1 MLRAVRKLIVIS
13 DVAETNV
20 ERVEKHFDVT
30 RMKDFN
36 SISDSGEES

>member
-20 ERVEKHFDVT
+20 ERVEKHFDVI
-30 RMKDFN
+30 RMNDI
-36 SISDSGEES
+36 SISDFEEES

>member
-1 MLRAVRKLIVIS
+1 MLRAVRELIVVT

-30 RMKDFN
+30 RMNDFN
-36 SISDSGEES
+36 SISDSKEES